1 MTVNQGKGKLS
12 IIPHSRPTL
21 GYEEMKRL
29 TKVFGSAQIAQGK
42 VVREFER
49 AFSKKL
55 GARYAACTTSGT
67 AALHLTLLAMGI
79 GSKDEVIIPSYVCTA
94 LLHAIK
100 YVGASPVMAE
110 IDPVTF
116 NIDPH
121 DVRKRLTGRTRA
133 IIVPHLFGL
142 AADMKGL
149 LALDVPIIEDCA
161 QAVGSSYFQKPV
173 GTFGHAAIF
182 SFYATKVM
190 TTGEGGMVISSSKD
204 LIDRVKDL
212 REYDK
217 RDDYKIRFNYKMTD
231 IHAAVGLTQLDRLE
245 TFVRRRRDIAKR
257 YDQAFEPL
265 GLQLPPKDPGHIY
278 YRYIIG
284 LEKDSEPWIQS
295 LQSKGV
301 TCARPV
307 HFPLHRYFSLKGYPR
322 TEKAWEYNLSIPIYP
337 SLSNEDTGRVID
349 LFKEAFKE
357 MAHDGKN

>member
-1 MTVNQGKGKLS
+1 VNQGKGKLG

-55 GARYAACTTSGT
+55 GARYAACASSGT
-67 AALHLTLLAMGI
+67 AALHITLLAMGI

-100 YVGASPVMAE
+100 YVGATPVMAE
-110 IDPVTF
+110 IDPATF

-133 IIVPHLFGL
+133 VIVPHLFGL
-142 AADMKGL
+142 AADLEGL
-149 LALDVPIIEDCA
+149 LALGVPIIEDCA
-161 QAVGSSYFQKPV
+161 QAVGGSYRQKSL
-173 GTFGHAAIF
+173 GTFGHASIF

-190 TTGEGGMVISSSKD
+190 TTGEGGMVLSSSKD
-204 LIDRVKDL
+204 LIDRIKDL

-217 RDDYKIRFNYKMTD
+217 RDDYKVRFNYKMTD

-245 TFVRRRRDIAKR
+245 TFVQRRRGIAKR

-265 GLQLPPKDPGHIY
+265 DLPLPPKDPGHIY
-278 YRYIIG
+278 FRYIIG
-284 LEKDSEPWIQS
+284 LKKDSGPWIQS
-295 LQSKGV
+295 LQKKGV
-301 TCARPV
+301 ECARPV
-307 HFPLHRYFSLKGYPR
+307 HFPLHRYFSLKGYTR
-322 TEKAWEYNLSIPIYP
+322 TEKAWEHNLSIPIYP
-337 SLSNEDTGRVID
+337 SLSNEDADRVID
-349 LFKEAFKE
+349 LFIKTFREKTR
-357 MAHDGKN
+357 DGKN